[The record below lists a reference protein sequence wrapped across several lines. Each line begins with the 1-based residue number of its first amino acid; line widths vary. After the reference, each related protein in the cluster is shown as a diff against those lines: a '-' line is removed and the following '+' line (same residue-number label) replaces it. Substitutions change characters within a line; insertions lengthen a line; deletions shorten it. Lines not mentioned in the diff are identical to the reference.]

1 MVELA
6 DILRRHWPAYVRR
19 WGHRLS
25 PEHHRA
31 VRAILR
37 CRTPQLG
44 GQLYRC
50 PGCGQAHY
58 AYHSCGHRACP
69 KCGHHDAGQWLAR
82 QQNRLLPVP
91 YFLVTFTVPPAL
103 AAFLRSSPK
112 AGYAQLFAQSAG
124 ALQDVAATRL
134 GIEPGF
140 LGILQTW
147 TRDLRFHPHVHY
159 LVPGG
164 GLTRQGRWRSVP
176 DAGFFLPQRVLAA
189 RFRTRFK
196 RWLQQTQPERF
207 VRLPGRIWRQ
217 DWVVDVLAVGGG
229 EAALKY
235 LSAYIYKTA
244 ITSSRLL
251 AFDDSSVTFSH
262 RDRESG
268 HWLSTRLPAET
279 FLHRFLQHLLPR
291 GFQRV
296 RSFGW
301 LAPAA
306 MKRWRQVLRRLRMR
320 PRPIPAPIPLA
331 PPECP
336 HCQCP
341 MLLIGRL
348 ARALP

>member
-1 MVELA
+1 MRT
-6 DILRRHWPAYVRR
+6 DTCRR
-19 WGHRLS
+19 
-25 PEHHRA
+25 
-31 VRAILR
+31 
-37 CRTPQLG
+37 
-44 GQLYRC
+44 
-50 PGCGQAHY
+50 
-58 AYHSCGHRACP
+58 
-69 KCGHHDAGQWLAR
+69 
-82 QQNRLLPVP
+82 
-91 YFLVTFTVPPAL
+91 
-103 AAFLRSSPK
+103 
-112 AGYAQLFAQSAG
+112 
-124 ALQDVAATRL
+124 
-134 GIEPGF
+134 
-140 LGILQTW
+140 
-147 TRDLRFHPHVHY
+147 
-159 LVPGG
+159 
-164 GLTRQGRWRSVP
+164 GRWRSVP
-176 DAGFFLPQRVLAA
+176 NAGFFLPQRVLAA
-189 RFRTRFK
+189 RFRSRFK

-217 DWVVDVLAVGGG
+217 NWVVDVLAVGGG

-251 AFDDSSVTFSH
+251 AFDDFSVTFSH
-262 RDRESG
+262 RDRKSG

-306 MKRWRQVLRRLRMR
+306 QRRWRQVLRRLRMR

-348 ARALP
+348 ARAPP